1 MHAKAALVIGGS
13 SGMGKAM
20 ARVLVQE
27 GYAVTVCGRDRE
39 RLDGAVAELRAEAGA
54 GDPPVQGVAA
64 DAAGE
69 QGIVELIDAHRR
81 AYGRLD
87 VLVNSAGGGG
97 GAGGGP
103 IGDLAPEAWD
113 RTVALNLRSAY
124 LSVHHALD
132 LLRTAG
138 AEHGKALVVNVG
150 SAAGK
155 EGTPGMSA
163 YSAAKAGLRTLTE
176 AGQAENRHDGVQFT
190 TFVPG
195 FVATPMAT
203 WAVAMGIGVEEM
215 VAPEDLGEGLRFLL
229 RTSHRCFVREI
240 EFMPADQPSIL
251 TRVRAARRSGSG

>member
-1 MHAKAALVIGGS
+1 MHPKAALVIGGS

-27 GYAVTVCGRDRE
+27 GYALTVCGRDRA
-39 RLDGAVAELRAEAGA
+39 RLDTAVAELRGEAAAGA
-54 GDPPVQGVAA
+54 PAVQGVAA
-64 DAAGE
+64 DVAGE
-69 QGIVELIDAHRR
+69 QAIVDLLDVHRR

-103 IGDLAPEAWD
+103 IGDLTTEAWD
-113 RTVALNLRSAY
+113 RTVALNLRSAF
-124 LSVHHALD
+124 LAIHHALD

-155 EGTPGMSA
+155 EGTPGMSP

-176 AGQAENRHDGVQFT
+176 AAQAENRHTGVQFT

-195 FVATPMAT
+195 FTATPMAT
-203 WAVAMGIGVEEM
+203 WAVAMGIGVDEM
-215 VAPEDLGEGLRFLL
+215 VAPDDLGEGLRFLL
-229 RTSHRCFVREI
+229 RTSPSCHVREI
-240 EFMPADQPSIL
+240 EFMPPDQPSIL
-251 TRVRAARRSGSG
+251 TRVRAARQSQSR